1 MEKLSKI
8 EAELEKGVA
17 YKKSLY
23 IHVKNFQEINFS
35 VAKQIATSY
44 VGTLLSTL
52 LCWLVGRRIL
62 QFSKKKFLLEP

>member
-52 LCWLVGRRIL
+52 LC
-62 QFSKKKFLLEP
+62 

>member
-35 VAKQIATSY
+35 VANK
-44 VGTLLSTL
+44 
-52 LCWLVGRRIL
+52 L
-62 QFSKKKFLLEP
+62 QHRM